1 MAKAMADLF
10 WQTKKLSEMNDVEW
24 ELLCDGCGK
33 CCLHKLEDEDSGDV
47 YYTDVAC
54 QHLDLKLCRCQSY
67 AKRHQLVE
75 DCISLHE
82 MELNQYFWLPDTCA
96 YRLLS
101 ENRPLFKWHPLVS
114 GSVNSVHEAGA
125 SVLGRVVKE
134 DSVDMGDM
142 EEHVISWV
150 E

>member
-1 MAKAMADLF
+1 MGDLF
-10 WQTKKLSEMNDVEW
+10 WQTKKLSEMNNEEW
-24 ELLCDGCGK
+24 EALCDGCGK
-33 CCLHKLEDEDSGDV
+33 CCLHKLEDEDSGDI

-54 QHLDLKLCRCQSY
+54 KHLDLKLCRCQSY
-67 AKRHQLVE
+67 TKRHELVQ
-75 DCISLHE
+75 DCISIHK
-82 MELNQYFWLPDTCA
+82 MAPDQYFWLPDTCA

-114 GSVNSVHEAGA
+114 GSVSSVREAGI
-125 SVLGRVVKE
+125 SVLGRVVNE
-134 DSVDMGDM
+134 SSVDVSDM

>member
-1 MAKAMADLF
+1 MIEDLF
-10 WQTKKLSEMNDVEW
+10 WQTKKLPEMNSEEW
-24 ELLCDGCGK
+24 EALCDGCGK

-54 QHLDLKLCRCQSY
+54 KHLDLKLCRCQNY
-67 AKRHQLVE
+67 AQRSKLVSGCMRL
-75 DCISLHE
+75 DK
-82 MELNQYFWLPDTCA
+82 MELNQYFWLPETCA

-101 ENRPLFKWHPLVS
+101 EDQPLFEWHPLVS
-114 GSVNSVHEAGA
+114 GSQNSVHEAGI
-125 SVLGRVVKE
+125 SVLGRVVE
-134 DSVDMGDM
+134 ENSVDIDADDM